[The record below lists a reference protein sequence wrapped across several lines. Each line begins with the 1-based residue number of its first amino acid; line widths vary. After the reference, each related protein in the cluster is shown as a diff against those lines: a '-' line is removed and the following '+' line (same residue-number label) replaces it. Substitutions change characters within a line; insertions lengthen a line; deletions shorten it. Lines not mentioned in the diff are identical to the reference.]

1 MFVAIRDNKIIAISE
16 KKEIINHTEDGD
28 IIQDITGEALFP
40 CLEFDEVIE
49 DTEHTV
55 NDYTLCNVEYLL
67 NSNEKVIEQ
76 QNIEKSNQVKS
87 IRNQY
92 LSDTLARC
100 DRYEKQKAIGLDT
113 TESEDTYRNYLL
125 YLQYLRDVPQSEN
138 FPNIEVLTFDK
149 WKETNSSDIVLTE
162 TESGVI

>member
-1 MFVAIRDNKIIAISE
+1 MKKYAKIINE
-16 KKEIINHTEDGD
+16 ETKEVSIGTGTNSAFYQSIGMVEMEVEEGYDG
-28 IIQDITGEALFP
+28 
-40 CLEFDEVIE
+40 
-49 DTEHTV
+49 
-55 NDYTLCNVEYLL
+55 NWYLAGYAP
-67 NSNEKVIEQ
+67 SKPAPTKE
-76 QNIEKSNQVKS
+76 EKSNQVKS

-138 FPNIEVLTFDK
+138 FPNIEVLTFDE
-149 WKETNSSDIVLTE
+149 WKEPNSSDIVLTE
-162 TESGVI
+162 KETESGVI

>member
-1 MFVAIRDNKIIAISE
+1 MIKYAQ
-16 KKEIINHTEDGD
+16 IINEQTKQCEVGIGTNAEFYRSVGMTEMEVEQAWDGSW
-28 IIQDITGEALFP
+28 
-40 CLEFDEVIE
+40 
-49 DTEHTV
+49 
-55 NDYTLCNVEYLL
+55 YLKGYCP
-67 NSNEKVIEQ
+67 EKSIPTKE
-76 QNIEKSNQVKS
+76 EKSNQVKS

-138 FPNIEVLTFDK
+138 FPNIEVLTFDE
-149 WKETNSSDIVLTE
+149 WKETNSSDIVPTEKE
-162 TESGVI
+162 TESEVI

>member
-1 MFVAIRDNKIIAISE
+1 MIKYAQ
-16 KKEIINHTEDGD
+16 IINEQTKQCEVGMGTNAEFYRSIGMTEMEVEQAYDGAWYVK
-28 IIQDITGEALFP
+28 GYAP
-40 CLEFDEVIE
+40 
-49 DTEHTV
+49 
-55 NDYTLCNVEYLL
+55 
-67 NSNEKVIEQ
+67 EKPIEQ

-100 DRYEKQKAIGLDT
+100 DRYEKQKSAGLDT

-125 YLQYLRDVPQSEN
+125 YLQYLRDVPQSAD

-149 WKETNSSDIVLTE
+149 WLN
-162 TESGVI
+162 

>member
-1 MFVAIRDNKIIAISE
+1 MFVAIKDNKIIAHNETGEFPLLNYDEI
-16 KKEIINHTEDGD
+16 KEIDDVTLVQVDG
-28 IIQDITGEALFP
+28 
-40 CLEFDEVIE
+40 EFLP
-49 DTEHTV
+49 DT
-55 NDYTLCNVEYLL
+55 D
-67 NSNEKVIEQ
+67 EKVIEQ

-125 YLQYLRDVPQSEN
+125 YLQYLRDVPQQLE
-138 FPNIEVLTFDK
+138 FPNIEVLTFDE
-149 WKETNSSDIVLTE
+149 WIN
-162 TESGVI
+162 